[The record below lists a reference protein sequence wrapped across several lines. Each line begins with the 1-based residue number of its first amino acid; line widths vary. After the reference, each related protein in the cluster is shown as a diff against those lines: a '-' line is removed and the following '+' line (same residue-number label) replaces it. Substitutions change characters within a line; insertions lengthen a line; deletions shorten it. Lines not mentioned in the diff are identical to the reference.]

1 MEDNLVDLGNDIIFL
16 YQSGISPEKI
26 AEIKQVDTE
35 LIRKILSSVATK
47 TKAKKKR
54 NIVQE
59 VGNQNKWKNEL
70 PPDEILEIMA
80 KSLNPEEHYDG
91 QRTIPSRPIP
101 AVDRSDRPG
110 EDSQMSDRIEA
121 ERRAAEAPKP
131 LRDIVESA
139 TLDEIKRKRSDWE
152 KVSSEVSDLID
163 SDLDL

>member
-1 MEDNLVDLGNDIIFL
+1 MDENLVDLANDIIFL
-16 YQSGISPEKI
+16 YQSGISLEKI
-26 AEIKQVDTE
+26 AEIKQVDTDQIKE
-35 LIRKILSSVATK
+35 ILSSVAIK

-70 PPDEILEIMA
+70 PPDEVLDIMA

-121 ERRAAEAPKP
+121 ERRAAKAPKP

-139 TLDEIKRKRSDWE
+139 TLDEMKRERSDW
-152 KVSSEVSDLID
+152 KKLSSEVSDLID